1 MAKRKESTKEWM
13 VCRVDW
19 EKVEDLQ
26 RFAEAVRALP
36 EADRARLEGFVAH
49 ATLTAERE
57 KPKAAQKPMSA

>member
-1 MAKRKESTKEWM
+1 MAKKKEPTKEWM

-26 RFAEAVRALP
+26 RFAEAVRALS
-36 EADRARLEGFVAH
+36 ETDRARLEGFVAH

-57 KPKAAQKPMSA
+57 KQKAEQKPMSA